1 MLIEK
6 EVVFS

>member
-6 EVVFS
+6 EWW

>member
-6 EVVFS
+6 ES